1 MLQRWP
7 PLKSCRGLKRP
18 SYRGST
24 KLPPAPPMAPLA
36 FELLAFDDDE
46 LLLLAFDELELA
58 FVESGTIDEWALE
71 ELANENPGGR
81 VGFGIFGGCGGFLR
95 GVRGLSPAAFGL
107 SAAPGV
113 GTVGRLSL
121 SFGGMTGVGKPML
134 SGLSEDEESV
144 KVTSDCECGW

>member
-1 MLQRWP
+1 MKQIPYTPREVFNNHET
-7 PLKSCRGLKRP
+7 RAH
-18 SYRGST
+18 T
-24 KLPPAPPMAPLA
+24 
-36 FELLAFDDDE
+36 
-46 LLLLAFDELELA
+46 
-58 FVESGTIDEWALE
+58 TH
-71 ELANENPGGR
+71 LANENPGGR

-144 KVTSDCECGW
+144 KVTSINVQSSCSYDET

>member
-1 MLQRWP
+1 MTQSYPHTQNTERRKTLYRTPYSTLQNAARHSRKRTP

-71 ELANENPGGR
+71 ELQ
-81 VGFGIFGGCGGFLR
+81 
-95 GVRGLSPAAFGL
+95 
-107 SAAPGV
+107 
-113 GTVGRLSL
+113 
-121 SFGGMTGVGKPML
+121 
-134 SGLSEDEESV
+134 
-144 KVTSDCECGW
+144 KVDAEYCYQL